1 MIAGR
6 RWAAIIA
13 GITVAGAAAG
23 AAAALQTDTASAG
36 SMPVVVIDAGH
47 GGIDAGVYGVN
58 TAVKESDINLVIA
71 KKLRGRFVN
80 AGFECVMTR
89 TTNGGLYG
97 NTSKGFK
104 MRDMQQRR
112 RTIEE
117 SGADMVIS
125 IHQNT
130 CPLPSRRGSHVFYEE
145 GGEILAYLR
154 VLPAGSMFP
163 DAAGIGRVI
172 AKRRGEGLGARVL
185 AAGIAAARRSFG
197 AGKIKLEAQCYAAGF
212 YEKAGFVRR
221 GEPFDEDGIEHV
233 LMELET

>member
-13 GITVAGAAAG
+13 GITVAGAAVG
-23 AAAALQTDTASAG
+23 TAAALQADTASAG

-145 GGEILAYLR
+145 GSSSSRELANDIQYRLNALNGGDNAALTGDYYILKCSNAPSVIVECGFLSNAEDEALLCDEQYISELSYAIFSGCISYL
-154 VLPAGSMFP
+154 S
-163 DAAGIGRVI
+163 
-172 AKRRGEGLGARVL
+172 
-185 AAGIAAARRSFG
+185 
-197 AGKIKLEAQCYAAGF
+197 
-212 YEKAGFVRR
+212 
-221 GEPFDEDGIEHV
+221 
-233 LMELET
+233 

>member
-1 MIAGR
+1 MNSALPECPGLER
-6 RWAAIIA
+6 C
-13 GITVAGAAAG
+13 AAAG
-23 AAAALQTDTASAG
+23 YNGRGDTVELHVKGFDGLTNAELYEILKLRVDVFVAEQRCAYPDLDGRDYAAL
-36 SMPVVVIDAGH
+36 
-47 GGIDAGVYGVN
+47 
-58 TAVKESDINLVIA
+58 
-71 KKLRGRFVN
+71 
-80 AGFECVMTR
+80 
-89 TTNGGLYG
+89 
-97 NTSKGFK
+97 
-104 MRDMQQRR
+104 
-112 RTIEE
+112 
-117 SGADMVIS
+117 
-125 IHQNT
+125 
-130 CPLPSRRGSHVFYEE
+130 HVFYEE